1 MSSRC
6 VRVLSCPV
14 EAGKRWLTR
23 EGVIRQDDRYLLF
36 PRDGPRGGRVAA
48 FFHPEA
54 STDDMLQSIL
64 HAAMLREVLSRD
76 GCQEQCELGAVLAE
90 TRERAQAEFPAFK
103 RALGEQ
109 GWRTDEL
116 CFADHGRRVTWS
128 S

>member
-1 MSSRC
+1 M
-6 VRVLSCPV
+6 
-14 EAGKRWLTR
+14 
-23 EGVIRQDDRYLLF
+23 LF

-64 HAAMLREVLSRD
+64 HAAMLREVLERD
-76 GCQEQCELGAVLAE
+76 GRGARLGSRGGAGELGAVLAE